1 MKDPRQNIRGRGA
14 SSNPANRFQKES
26 REFDSEGLSP
36 DEEDVPVLLR
46 TEFLTDAS
54 RSVVT
59 ENKSPDIGFRFS
71 VNPYRGCEHGCAYCY
86 ARPTHE
92 YLGYS
97 PGLDFESKIL
107 VKEKAP
113 ELLREKLMSK
123 SWKPEPIFFSGIT
136 DCYQPI
142 ERKLRLTRRCLE
154 VLVEFKN
161 PFGIIT
167 KNHLVTRDVDLLASM
182 AELDAV
188 LVMVS
193 VTTLDE
199 KLGAELEPRTS
210 RPSARLKAVE
220 TLAKAGVR
228 VGVNMAPVIP
238 GLTDHEIPAVL
249 KAASEAGAVFAGYT
263 PVRLPLAVSPLFSE
277 WLEVHRPERKEKV
290 LSLIRQMRGGK
301 LNEAEFGSR
310 MRGEGPVAAH
320 LNQMFHLYARKYGLN
335 NMDFEL
341 STESFHRPGDQMSFF

>member
-14 SSNPANRFQKES
+14 SSNPDNRFQKES
-26 REFDSEGLSP
+26 REFDPEGLSL

-54 RSVVT
+54 RSIVT

-97 PGLDFESKIL
+97 AGLDFESKIF

-113 ELLREKLMSK
+113 ELLKEKLLSK
-123 SWKPEPIFFSGIT
+123 NWKPEAIFLSGIT

-142 ERKLRLTRRCLE
+142 ERKLQLTRRCLE
-154 VLVEFKN
+154 VLAEFKN

-167 KNHLVTRDVDLLASM
+167 KNHLVTRDVDLLAPM
-182 AELDAV
+182 AALDAA

-199 KLGAELEPRTS
+199 KLGADLEPRTS

-220 TLAKAGVR
+220 TLARAGVR
-228 VGVNMAPVIP
+228 VGVNVAPVIP
-238 GLTDHEIPAVL
+238 GLTDHEMPGIL

-277 WLEVHRPERKEKV
+277 WLEVHRPDRKEKV
-290 LSLIRQMRGGK
+290 LSLVRQMRGGK

-310 MRGEGPVAAH
+310 MRGEGPIAEH
-320 LNQMFHLYARKYGLN
+320 LKQMFHLYARKYGLN
-335 NMDFEL
+335 EKDFDL
-341 STESFHRPGDQMSFF
+341 SAESFCRPGDQLSFF